1 MNVCG
6 YVSGGDMDVVVHVRC
21 DVGRVMCDVYE
32 WCIVGGL
39 AWCVNVCGYVCGGDM
54 DVGCICGGVCV

>member
-6 YVSGGDMDVVVHVRC
+6 YVRGGDMDVVHVRC
-21 DVGRVMCDVYE
+21 DVGHVMCDVYE
-32 WCIVGGL
+32 WCVVGGL